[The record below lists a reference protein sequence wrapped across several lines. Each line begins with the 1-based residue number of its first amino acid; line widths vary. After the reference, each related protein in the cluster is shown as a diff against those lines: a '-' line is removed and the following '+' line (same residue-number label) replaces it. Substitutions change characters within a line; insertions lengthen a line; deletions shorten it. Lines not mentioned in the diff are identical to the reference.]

1 MSEHTRRVP
10 HPASRTPVTPSRLV
24 GHLRQT
30 VHQPDGSILEQHT
43 TLEEK
48 PARRPPHPF
57 RDFMLASTEG
67 LEKIATE
74 LGRDL
79 HGRDFRVL
87 FYLLASATFGN
98 FIVPSQSE
106 VARAL
111 GLDQGDVNRSFKK
124 LRDLGIIGLDPV
136 SRKNKGTVKRWHL
149 ANSLFWKGSAYS
161 LSEARQGEV
170 TEARTRTRT
179 RHAPSAE

>member
-1 MSEHTRRVP
+1 MTDTTAPGRRS
-10 HPASRTPVTPSRLV
+10 ASRPPSRLV
-24 GHLRQT
+24 GRLRSVVQ
-30 VHQPDGSILEQHT
+30 QPDGSTLDLET

-48 PARRPPHPF
+48 PARRPPHPY
-57 RDFMLASTEG
+57 RDFMIASTEG
-67 LEKIATE
+67 LQRIATD
-74 LGRDL
+74 LGKEM

-87 FYLLASATFGN
+87 FYLLSAATFGN

-111 GLDQGDVNRSFKK
+111 GIDQSDVNRSFKR

-136 SRKNKGTVKRWHL
+136 SRKVRGAPKRWHL

-161 LSEARQGEV
+161 LSEARQS
-170 TEARTRTRT
+170 EADASRAAVRTRAR
-179 RHAPSAE
+179 RSRPAE